1 MSDTAPITDLELAA
15 MESRARLVGSAN
27 CWTGTGGSVAADSFR
42 LIAEVRRLRA
52 QRGVTSELLATLAQD
67 YGSSTSQVKESP

>member
-1 MSDTAPITDLELAA
+1 MSDRPPITDLELVA
-15 MESRARLVGSAN
+15 MENRARLVGSAN

-52 QRGVTSELLATLAQD
+52 ECDASGVAATASEGND
-67 YGSSTSQVKESP
+67 G

>member
-1 MSDTAPITDLELAA
+1 MRAPAIEVANVSDRPPITDDELAA

-42 LIAEVRRLRA
+42 LIAEVRRLRTERA
-52 QRGVTSELLATLAQD
+52 ETTSAA
-67 YGSSTSQVKESP
+67 KESP